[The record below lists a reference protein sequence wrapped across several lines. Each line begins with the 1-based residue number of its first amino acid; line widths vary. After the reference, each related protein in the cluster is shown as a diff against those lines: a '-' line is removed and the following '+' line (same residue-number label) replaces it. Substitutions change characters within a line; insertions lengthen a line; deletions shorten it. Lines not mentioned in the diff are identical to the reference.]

1 MKTRILHLVA
11 ALVVGL
17 VNSTP
22 AAETLSETL
31 QKGLFEEEANHNL
44 DAAIKA
50 YQSVLSQTDEQR
62 KLAATAVFRLG
73 ECYRK
78 LGRTN
83 DATAQ
88 YERILREFSD
98 QTTLTDL
105 SGQNL
110 AALGV
115 AKTVRPQGISRA
127 ARLEQKRLLEE
138 EIKLDEQDLQR
149 TTELLKQK
157 VVPQSAIA
165 QVQRR
170 LLELRRQLAGLDL
183 AQESNAGGPEEGVQA
198 TSTDEEQ
205 KELQGIKAIIKDS
218 PDLINAR
225 IQTGSI
231 NQYQTRLHKA
241 AELGQLTVAQFLLAN
256 GAQVD
261 ALDSMN
267 RTPLHLAALNGHKSL
282 VELLLANKAAVDG
295 KMTPSSTPLHLAAN
309 NGHKLVAAV
318 LLAHGAKVNARTWSG
333 WTPLHNAVVHGNKA
347 VAELLLEQKADLNAA
362 STSSETEPGSKYGAG
377 STPLHLA
384 AIKSDAGL
392 VEWLCANGADMNVK
406 DEGDQTPLFHA
417 AARGATAVVESLIAK
432 KADVN
437 TKDNSGVTPL
447 IIAAINRNTKV
458 LELLLEHGAEVNA
471 QDNSSSSSLSQAV
484 AAKHEEMVKVLLAH
498 RPNLE
503 LQDKEGWTPLQR
515 AVSGRLDKIVEM
527 LLEAGASANVVS
539 PQEGSTPLHWAA
551 QFKSKRMVELLLAHK
566 ANVNAQNSSGKS
578 PLDYVKINPT
588 GPRSNL
594 SAADERLMNEIADL
608 LRKAG
613 ASEDLQRLSF
623 ITLSRREAQW
633 SDHRF
638 SRGTNNDNQYT
649 LLELLG
655 NFFED
660 TRRPSGA
667 TVPVSSDSALRFP
680 DFAGVTIQRLKPP
693 GGTDEIRIN
702 LDHLFKSGDCS
713 KDIPLQWGDIVEV
726 PELDHR
732 INETWSGLSGQVR
745 EVLKKCLERTVKLIV
760 KGESTKIT
768 LQPSLG
774 MPLGLGVPPGASESV
789 VPSVREGIVLPTF
802 RLRNV
807 VYGSHLLLS
816 SSDVTRV
823 KVKRKDPG
831 TGKLQEMQFNLEN
844 QINKLGNA
852 AGEND
857 LWLRDGDIIE
867 VPEK

>member
-1 MKTRILHLVA
+1 MKTKPFILLLV
-11 ALVVGL
+11 LGVGL
-17 VNSTP
+17 AHTLP

-98 QTTLTDL
+98 QTTLADL

-115 AKTVRPQGISRA
+115 TKTVRPQGISRP

-138 EIKLDEQDLQR
+138 EIKLDEQELQR
-149 TTELLKQK
+149 TTELFKQAI
-157 VVPQSAIA
+157 VPQSAIA

-183 AQESNAGGPEEGVQA
+183 AQESNAEGSEETGQA
-198 TSTDEEQ
+198 STDEEQ
-205 KELQGIKAIIKDS
+205 KELQRIKAIIKDS

-225 IQTGSI
+225 
-231 NQYQTRLHKA
+231 NQQGTRLHIA
-241 AELGQLTVAQFLLAN
+241 AQAGQLTVAQFLLAN
-256 GAQVD
+256 GAEVD
-261 ALDSMN
+261 ALDSEN
-267 RTPLHLAALNGHKSL
+267 RSPLHRAALYGHKSL
-282 VELLLANKAAVDG
+282 VELLLANKASVDG
-295 KMTPSSTPLHLAAN
+295 KFTASSTPLHLAAA

-318 LLAHGAKVNARTWSG
+318 LLAHGANVNARTGIG
-333 WTPLHNAVVHGNKA
+333 WTPLHEATVNGNKA
-347 VAELLLEQKADLNAA
+347 VAEILLEHKADVNAA
-362 STSSETEPGSKYGAG
+362 STGTGSSPVNYAPG

-384 AIKSDAGL
+384 ASKGDAGM
-392 VEWLCANGADMNVK
+392 VEWLCANGADVNVK
-406 DEGDQTPLFHA
+406 DAWEKTPLLN
-417 AARGATAVVESLIAK
+417 AVSKQGSMPVIELLLAK

-437 TKDNSGVTPL
+437 VKNNSGATPL
-447 IIAAINRNTKV
+447 NIAAGNANPGL
-458 LELLLEHGAEVNA
+458 LELLLSHGADVNA
-471 QDNSSSSSLSQAV
+471 QDDNRNSPLHEAV
-484 AAKHEEMVKVLLAH
+484 ATKQDEPVKTILAH
-498 RPNLE
+498 SPNLE
-503 LQDKEGWTPLQR
+503 LQDKDGYTPLQK
-515 AVSGRLDKIVEM
+515 AVVNRSEKIVEM

-566 ANVNAQNSSGKS
+566 ANVNAQNNSGKS
-578 PLDYVKINPT
+578 PLDYVKIDPT
-588 GPRSNL
+588 VPRRNL
-594 SAADERLMNEIADL
+594 SAADERLMNEIAGL

-613 ASEDLQRLSF
+613 GNDDLQRLSF
-623 ITLSRREAQW
+623 ISIARKERNW

-638 SRGTNNDNQYT
+638 ARGSNDYNHYT
-649 LLELLG
+649 LLELVSD
-655 NFFED
+655 FFED
-660 TRRPSGA
+660 NSKAAREGVVVQAGSE
-667 TVPVSSDSALRFP
+667 LQFP
-680 DFAGVTIQRLKPP
+680 DFAGVTIQRLKAQ
-693 GGTDEIRIN
+693 GGIEEIRIN
-702 LDHLFKSGDCS
+702 LDQLFKSGDCS
-713 KDIPLQWGDIVEV
+713 KDIPLQWGDIVDV

-732 INETWSGLSGQVR
+732 IDAGWPGLDKEIR
-745 EVLKKCLERTVKLIV
+745 EALTKCLERAVVLIV
-760 KGESTKIT
+760 KGGSKKIT
-768 LQPSLG
+768 LRPTLGRQLPKSSIADPSD
-774 MPLGLGVPPGASESV
+774 SV
-789 VPSVREGIVLPTF
+789 ILFNF

-823 KVKRKDPG
+823 KVKRKDAA
-831 TGKLQEMQFNLEN
+831 TGKLQEMQFNLEKQSN
-844 QINKLGNA
+844 N
-852 AGEND
+852 ND